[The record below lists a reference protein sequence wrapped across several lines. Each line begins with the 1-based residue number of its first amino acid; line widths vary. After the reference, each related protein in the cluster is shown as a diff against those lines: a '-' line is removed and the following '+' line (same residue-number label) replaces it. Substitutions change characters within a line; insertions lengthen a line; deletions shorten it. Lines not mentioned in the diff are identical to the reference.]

1 MPGGECFPSRCGLIP
16 QPLWIEN
23 EWPLFTLHGGAEND
37 GFEAIFVLRA
47 HAAKKRN
54 DGVGLF
60 AVIRRDCNNHRHELG
75 SPSPPHL
82 PATSLTFA

>member
-1 MPGGECFPSRCGLIP
+1 MPGRECFPSRCGLIP

-54 DGVGLF
+54 DGVGL
-60 AVIRRDCNNHRHELG
+60 
-75 SPSPPHL
+75 
-82 PATSLTFA
+82 